1 MGSYTKKQSILS
13 APDTAISTVKPATA
27 RKRATDAGTQTPPKR
42 KPRSA
47 KPRKTT
53 PKPTVRVGGE
63 NFKVRLG
70 LIIAE
75 VLGLVITAVSAI
87 IALVG
92 YSANRFS
99 GTSFFGSLLPF
110 AIGILVLV
118 LLVAVSLI
126 GWWKLRT
133 WLNVRAAKLIPV
145 ISVSFALLV
154 GWFAIQDEF
163 ALAYGGFR
171 TLVGGKQEASRVTL
185 AHQVYAAYRR
195 YNSAQLLKLVTRA
208 QAFQEGIEAA
218 ADAFGIDQNLLQG
231 VAAAESSFL
240 PRNSK
245 DGGRGLFQ
253 ITSVPKAVIAE
264 AEKQLEVSKLSLDN
278 PRHNAFVAA
287 ATLKYY
293 LAEMNNDL
301 FLGLLAYNIGSAN
314 GGLRFIMQQYGAKDF
329 VTIQPYLQLLPR
341 DYPIRVLSYSLAF
354 RLWQKEGRLLAY
366 EEGNNAIHIQ
376 RIGIPGI
383 TVPF

>member
-1 MGSYTKKQSILS
+1 MGSHTKNQSILS
-13 APDTAISTVKPATA
+13 APDTAISANKPATT
-27 RKRATDAGTQTPPKR
+27 RKRATDGVKTPPKR
-42 KPRSA
+42 KPRSPTA
-47 KPRKTT
+47 RKTSRKKAVPAT
-53 PKPTVRVGGE
+53 AG

-87 IALVG
+87 IALLG

-110 AIGILVLV
+110 AVGVLCLV
-118 LLVAVSLI
+118 LLAALLLI
-126 GWWKLRT
+126 GWWKFRT
-133 WLNVRAAKLIPV
+133 WLKDRVSILIPV
-145 ISVSFALLV
+145 ISVSFALII
-154 GWFAIQDEF
+154 GWFIIQDKF
-163 ALAYGGFR
+163 TLAYGSFR

-195 YNSAQLLKLVTRA
+195 YNSAQLLKLVNRA
-208 QAFQEGIEAA
+208 EAFQPGIEEAA
-218 ADAFGIDQNLLQG
+218 EAFGIDQNLLQG

-253 ITSVPKAVIAE
+253 ITSVPKSVIAE
-264 AEKQLEVSKLSLDN
+264 ASKHLEVSKPSLEN

-293 LAEMNNDL
+293 LEEMNNDL

-354 RLWQKEGRLLAY
+354 RLWQKEGKLLAY
-366 EEGNNAIHIQ
+366 EEGNNAVHIQ

-383 TVPF
+383 NVLF